1 MMLFQWF
8 KHKSRRQAIAQG
20 LYQAALAQ
28 SRCPDFYA
36 KLGVADTTDGHFDML
51 SLHISL
57 LINRLNDFGKDG
69 QRQGQALFDAMF
81 RRMELD
87 LREMGVGDLGVP
99 KHMKRMMTAFHGRAK
114 TYHEILKQGDVP
126 VLEAALT
133 RNIFKADG
141 QSIGGAKPLGIY
153 TMAMYGWLGSLPM
166 ESLTSG
172 SPLSFPPIEAATA
185 ASDDVRRSA

>member
-8 KHKSRRQAIAQG
+8 KHKSRRQAIAG
-20 LYQAALAQ
+20 RLYQAALAQ
-28 SRCPDFYA
+28 SRHPDFYA

-51 SLHISL
+51 SLHVFM

-99 KHMKRMMTAFHGRAK
+99 KHMKRMMTAFNGRAK
-114 TYHEILKQGDVP
+114 TYHEILKQADAP
-126 VLEAALT
+126 ALQAALT

-141 QSIGGAKPLGIY
+141 QSISGAKPLTDY
-153 TMAMYGWLGSLPM
+153 TMAMYDWLSGVTM
-166 ESLTSG
+166 EALTSDA
-172 SPLSFPPIEAATA
+172 SISFPPVAVATPA
-185 ASDDVRRSA
+185 NNDARRSA